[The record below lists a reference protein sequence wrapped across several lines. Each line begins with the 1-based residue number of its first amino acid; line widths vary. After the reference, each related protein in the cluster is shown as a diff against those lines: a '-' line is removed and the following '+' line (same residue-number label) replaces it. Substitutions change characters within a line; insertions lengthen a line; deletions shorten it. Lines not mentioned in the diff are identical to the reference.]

1 MENKKEK
8 SIKIFGV
15 FFKTF
20 YTQKAKSG
28 LNFQVHVEEFKKEL
42 DKYCN
47 ENGYANFCVLQNP
60 NGEEDS
66 RGNDHHVLLNTY
78 KPPQDGSTNSR

>member
-1 MENKKEK
+1 MNIKEK

-20 YTQKAKSG
+20 YTKKGKSG
-28 LNFQVHVEEFKKEL
+28 LNFEIHSETFKQEM
-42 DKYCN
+42 DKYTN
-47 ENGYANFCVLQNP
+47 ENGRCNFVVIANPFL
-60 NGEEDS
+60 EEDN

-78 KPPQDGSTNSR
+78 KPKSDGC